1 MGISNLHVRRIGRH
15 RSTLTRVIEC
25 LTTSSLLLYL
35 AVTYTQRVWVLLN
48 SDVGQLF
55 RRL

>member
-1 MGISNLHVRRIGRH
+1 MGTSNLHVRRIGRH
-15 RSTLTRVIEC
+15 RSTLTRVIAC

-35 AVTYTQRVWVLLN
+35 AVTCTQRVWVLLN
-48 SDVGQLF
+48 SDVGQLL